1 VQQQTAR
8 LLAASSMPEHVDNKI
23 LDQEKAKTFTATR
36 SLFCIDDFYCKLLTQ
51 ALPFMVSAEPCFPEL
66 RKKQKKQ
73 KKTPKNTKKT
83 LLTTKEDPLKSNA
96 RLCRALL
103 AGKIK

>member
-1 VQQQTAR
+1 MLSRTA
-8 LLAASSMPEHVDNKI
+8 
-23 LDQEKAKTFTATR
+23 
-36 SLFCIDDFYCKLLTQ
+36 
-51 ALPFMVSAEPCFPEL
+51 
-66 RKKQKKQ
+66 QKKKKT

-83 LLTTKEDPLKSNA
+83 LLTTKEDPLESNA

>member
-1 VQQQTAR
+1 MLSRTV
-8 LLAASSMPEHVDNKI
+8 NKNP
-23 LDQEKAKTFTATR
+23 K
-36 SLFCIDDFYCKLLTQ
+36 
-51 ALPFMVSAEPCFPEL
+51 
-66 RKKQKKQ
+66 

-103 AGKIK
+103 ASKN

>member
-1 VQQQTAR
+1 VQQHAAR

-23 LDQEKAKTFTATR
+23 LDQDNAKTFTATR

-51 ALPFMVSAEPCFPEL
+51 ALPFIVSAEPCFPEL
-66 RKKQKKQ
+66 QTK
-73 KKTPKNTKKT
+73 KKT

>member
-1 VQQQTAR
+1 MLSRTA
-8 LLAASSMPEHVDNKI
+8 PK
-23 LDQEKAKTFTATR
+23 
-36 SLFCIDDFYCKLLTQ
+36 
-51 ALPFMVSAEPCFPEL
+51 
-66 RKKQKKQ
+66 
-73 KKTPKNTKKT
+73 KKTKEIPKDTKKT

>member
-36 SLFCIDDFYCKLLTQ
+36 SLFCIDDFYCTLLTQ
-51 ALPFMVSAEPCFPEL
+51 ALPFIVSAEPCFPEL
-66 RKKQKKQ
+66 QKKKKT
-73 KKTPKNTKKT
+73 KKTPKKHY
-83 LLTTKEDPLKSNA
+83 
-96 RLCRALL
+96 
-103 AGKIK
+103 